1 MRRRIL
7 LGAATLA
14 FAAGLWVAP
23 PAQAQ
28 ESGKSSEGQ
37 AENSQ
42 DKWFWWNVV
51 NFVILVGILGYL
63 VKKNGGPYLKTRSE
77 EIQRGIVEAATKQR
91 AADERVAGMERR
103 IAKLGDEIDSM
114 RAHIRQ
120 EMAVEGER
128 IHLETEH
135 HIRRINEQAE
145 QEIQSLTKAALRK
158 LRMYSAELA
167 LKSAEE
173 QLKTRVD
180 PNVENNLVGSFIDDL
195 RENGMRSM
203 NN

>member
-1 MRRRIL
+1 VKRRIL
-7 LGAATLA
+7 LGAAALA
-14 FAAGLWVAP
+14 FATGLWVTP
-23 PAQAQ
+23 IAQAQ
-28 ESGKSSEGQ
+28 ESAKSSEGQ

-51 NFVILVGILGYL
+51 NFVILVGILGYI
-63 VKKNGGPYLKTRSE
+63 VKKNGGPYLKTRGE
-77 EIQRGIVEAATKQR
+77 EIQRGMAEAATAQR

-103 IAKLGDEIDSM
+103 IAKLGDEIDRM
-114 RAHIRQ
+114 RAQIRQ

-128 IHLETEH
+128 IHMETEH
-135 HIRRINEQAE
+135 HIHRMNEQAE

-158 LRMYSAELA
+158 LRIYSAELA

-173 QLKTRVD
+173 QLKSRVD
-180 PNVENNLVGSFIDDL
+180 RNVENNLVSSFIDDL

>member
-1 MRRRIL
+1 MKRRIL

-14 FAAGLWVAP
+14 FATGMAFAP
-23 PAQAQ
+23 VAQAQ
-28 ESGKSSEGQ
+28 ESAKSAEGQ
-37 AENSQ
+37 AENSH

-51 NFVILVGILGYL
+51 NFVILVGILGYM
-63 VKKNGGPYLKTRSE
+63 VKKNGGPYLKTRGE
-77 EIQRGIVEAATKQR
+77 EIQRGMAEAATAQR

-103 IAKLGDEIDSM
+103 IAKLGDEIDRM
-114 RAHIRQ
+114 RAQIRQ

-128 IHLETEH
+128 IHMETEH

-158 LRMYSAELA
+158 LRIYSAELA

-173 QLKTRVD
+173 QLKSRVD
-180 PNVENNLVGSFIDDL
+180 RNVENNLVSSFIDDL
-195 RENGMRSM
+195 RENGVRSM
-203 NN
+203 SN

>member
-1 MRRRIL
+1 MKRRIL
-7 LGAATLA
+7 LGAAMLA
-14 FAAGLWVAP
+14 FATGLAFAPVAR
-23 PAQAQ
+23 AQ
-28 ESGKSSEGQ
+28 ESAKSSEGQ
-37 AENSQ
+37 AEDSH

-51 NFVILVGILGYL
+51 NFVILVGILGYM
-63 VKKNGGPYLKTRSE
+63 VKKNGGPYLMKRGE
-77 EIQRGIVEAATKQR
+77 EIQRGMTEAATAQR

-103 IAKLGDEIDSM
+103 IAKLGDEIDHM
-114 RAHIRQ
+114 RAKIRQ
-120 EMAVEGER
+120 EMAAEGER
-128 IHLETEH
+128 IHMETEH

-158 LRMYSAELA
+158 LRIYSAELA

-173 QLKTRVD
+173 QLKSRVD
-180 PNVENNLVGSFIDDL
+180 RNVENNLVSSFIDDL

>member
-28 ESGKSSEGQ
+28 ESAKSSEGQ

-63 VKKNGGPYLKTRSE
+63 IKKNGGPYLKTRSE

-128 IHLETEH
+128 IHLETEQ

-173 QLKTRVD
+173 QLKSRVD
-180 PNVENNLVGSFIDDL
+180 RNVENNLVGSFIDDL

>member
-1 MRRRIL
+1 MKRRIL

-14 FAAGLWVAP
+14 FAAGLLVTP
-23 PAQAQ
+23 VAQAQ
-28 ESGKSSEGQ
+28 ESAKSSEGK

-63 VKKNGGPYLKTRSE
+63 VKKNGGPYLKTRGE
-77 EIQRGIVEAATKQR
+77 EIQRGMAEAATAQR

-173 QLKTRVD
+173 QLKSKVD
-180 PNVENNLVGSFIDDL
+180 RNVENNLVSSFIDDL
-195 RENGMRSM
+195 RDNGVRSM

>member
-1 MRRRIL
+1 VKRRIL

-14 FAAGLWVAP
+14 FAAGLAFAP
-23 PAQAQ
+23 VAQAQ
-28 ESGKSSEGQ
+28 ESAKSSEGK

-51 NFVILVGILGYL
+51 NFVILVGILGYM
-63 VKKNGGPYLKTRSE
+63 VKKNGGPYLKTRGE
-77 EIQRGIVEAATKQR
+77 EIQRGMAEAATAQR

-103 IAKLGDEIDSM
+103 IAKLGDEIDRM

-128 IHLETEH
+128 IHMETEH

-158 LRMYSAELA
+158 LRIYSAELA

-173 QLKTRVD
+173 QLKSKVD
-180 PNVENNLVGSFIDDL
+180 RNVENNLVSSFIDDL
-195 RENGMRSM
+195 RDNGVRSM